1 MVWIDKL
8 HNGVKRIC
16 FNVEQGNRKKTLPS
30 NGCTKKKKLFI
41 NNMNLV
47 DSNYHW
53 MSTKRGKKTQK
64 LNILRKRLLKLKYT
78 DT

>member
-30 NGCTKKKKLFI
+30 NGCTKEK
-41 NNMNLV
+41 NE
-47 DSNYHW
+47 
-53 MSTKRGKKTQK
+53 ST
-64 LNILRKRLLKLKYT
+64 
-78 DT
+78 